1 MLYKNKPFV
10 QISNL
15 KTLMERPDYIEVK
28 IINVLIFSSIF
39 KILHACTTD
48 LMKFCN
54 IHIYLSGVVILD
66 KKKFLF
72 FLYFHAQ

>member
-28 IINVLIFSSIF
+28 IINVFW
-39 KILHACTTD
+39 
-48 LMKFCN
+48 
-54 IHIYLSGVVILD
+54 
-66 KKKFLF
+66 
-72 FLYFHAQ
+72 YFHLFLGYYMHVQQIW